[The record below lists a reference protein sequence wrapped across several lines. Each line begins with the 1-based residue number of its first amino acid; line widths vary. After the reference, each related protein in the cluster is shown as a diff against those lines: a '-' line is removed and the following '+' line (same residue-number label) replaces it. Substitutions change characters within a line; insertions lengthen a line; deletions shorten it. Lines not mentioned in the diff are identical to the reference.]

1 MPTPYCVVQ
10 SSVEVASKPSV
21 SLHCRLSLSLSL
33 SLNLSLSVSLRRR
46 RFANLLLLI
55 VVISITSPKELTN
68 ITERDGSWNIIIM
81 IVVVEFLDTLLRW
94 ATLYS
99 VRIPSCMSGL

>member
-33 SLNLSLSVSLRRR
+33 SLRLSLSLSVSLKRR
-46 RFANLLLLI
+46 RFTNLLLLI
-55 VVISITSPKELTN
+55 DDISNSLPQEPTN
-68 ITERDGSWNIIIM
+68 IT
-81 IVVVEFLDTLLRW
+81 
-94 ATLYS
+94 
-99 VRIPSCMSGL
+99 